1 MRRRTFLAMLGSAG
15 AASAVTLPAWSA
27 TQAKKPSEPFG
38 VLIDTTRCLGC
49 QTCEAACA
57 EANGLPEPAPNDTT
71 GKVLRQ
77 TTTTQLTAVQTFNTD
92 KGEVYVKRQCM
103 HCLEPAC
110 AAACLTK
117 AMNKTDEGPVEWRVG
132 KCMGCRYCMLSC
144 PFEMPRFEYDKAVPN
159 IVKCQLCH
167 TRLADGKQPACVESC
182 PSEALI
188 FGKRSDLLL
197 EARKRIAE
205 QPDTYYPHVY
215 GEREVGGTSVLYL
228 SAVPFEQIGLRT
240 DLGDVAYPE
249 YTRNFLTAVPVVL
262 TLGPIALLALNRATK
277 RDGEEQ

>member
-159 IVKCQLCH
+159 IVKCQMCH
-167 TRLADGKQPACVESC
+167 TRLADGKQPACVENC
-182 PSEALI
+182 PNEALM

-197 EARKRIAE
+197 EAHKRIAE

>member
-1 MRRRTFLAMLGSAG
+1 MKRRTFLAMLGSAG
-15 AASAVTLPAWSA
+15 AASAVTLPAWSGSQ
-27 TQAKKPSEPFG
+27 TQKSGDPAG

-57 EANGLPEPAPNDTT
+57 EANGLPEPAPNDTNNSS
-71 GKVLRQ
+71 LRQ
-77 TTTTQLTAVQTFNTD
+77 TTTTQLTAVQTFKTD

-144 PFEMPRFEYDKAVPN
+144 PFEMPRFEYNKAVPS
-159 IVKCQLCH
+159 IVKCQMCH
-167 TRLADGKQPACVESC
+167 ARLAEGKRPACVENC
-182 PSEALI
+182 PNEALM
-188 FGKRSDLLL
+188 FGKRSELLS
-197 EARKRIAE
+197 EAHKRIAE
-205 QPDTYYPHVY
+205 QPDAYYPHVY
-215 GEREVGGTSVLYL
+215 GEREAGGTSVLYL

-240 DLGDVAYPE
+240 DLGEIAYPE

-262 TLGPIALLALNRATK
+262 TLGPMALLALNRATD
-277 RDGEEQ
+277 RGGEEQ